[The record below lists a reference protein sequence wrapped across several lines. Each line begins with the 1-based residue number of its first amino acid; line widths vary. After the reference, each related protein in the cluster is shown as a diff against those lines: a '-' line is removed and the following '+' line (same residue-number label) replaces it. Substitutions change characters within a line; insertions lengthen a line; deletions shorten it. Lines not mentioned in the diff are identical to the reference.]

1 MGVELKVKILV
12 YKKENKNSDKLYKP
26 KCQDKQ
32 VEIKTT
38 HTEQVEDKKVSKRER
53 ERESNAD
60 R

>member
-32 VEIKTT
+32 VEIKP
-38 HTEQVEDKKVSKRER
+38 HILNRLKIKR
-53 ERESNAD
+53 
-60 R
+60 